1 MGEGG
6 KVDCRR
12 HVAPGSVA
20 HFRDLHRGDWLPLA
34 EQPNPLPA
42 KPRRPVSIP
51 AHSGRDVFAVAAL
64 PSDNGPVID
73 VAPGRFE
80 EMVTALSLMSNVP
93 TAAIERNM
101 RDTHAES
108 LLVIAK
114 AIGLSWETTR
124 SIMLLA
130 AKRNRRSVTGVDQAM
145 AAFQR
150 LRQSTAQQILDFH
163 HLPTRPARGH

>member
-1 MGEGG
+1 
-6 KVDCRR
+6 
-12 HVAPGSVA
+12 
-20 HFRDLHRGDWLPLA
+20 
-34 EQPNPLPA
+34 
-42 KPRRPVSIP
+42 
-51 AHSGRDVFAVAAL
+51 
-64 PSDNGPVID
+64 
-73 VAPGRFE
+73 
-80 EMVTALSLMSNVP
+80 
-93 TAAIERNM
+93 M

-130 AKRNRRSVTGVDQAM
+130 AKRNRRSATGVDQAM

-163 HLPTRPARGH
+163 HLPTRPTRGH